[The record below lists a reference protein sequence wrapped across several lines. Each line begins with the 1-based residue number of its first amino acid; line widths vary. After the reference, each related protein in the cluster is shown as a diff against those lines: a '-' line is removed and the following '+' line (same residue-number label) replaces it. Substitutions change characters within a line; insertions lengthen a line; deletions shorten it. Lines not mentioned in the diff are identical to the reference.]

1 MAIASEIQSLND
13 INYKSKIKIILLIL
27 LAFFLFVFSF
37 LNYYPIG
44 DKIKSVIKTSLQGRG
59 CNPDFDEIHMEWLLP
74 KIIVSDLVIPA
85 ACLNRIGEPLKF
97 THLTINFH
105 IISFAPFGFPFRI
118 DTEFSGQAISL
129 YYVAGF
135 NQQMIRLKDQKLNL
149 VRLQPLLGENYK
161 LSGNMTVDL
170 SLGMSQ
176 NTMRSVAL
184 KAQSNDFQIPPQ
196 SVQGLLTPSLKVNVF
211 YLEANSEAKN
221 RIKVEKLLIGDVD
234 SPVRAT
240 FKGSIN
246 LVPGNTGMSPI
257 DLNGEVAFS
266 DSFKQSFPPIEAIFQ
281 SFNQKD
287 GFYQLRLG
295 GTLNSP
301 QPITQ

>member
-44 DKIKSVIKTSLQGRG
+44 DKIKSVIKTSLKGRG

-85 ACLNRIGEPLKF
+85 ACLNRMGEPLKF
-97 THLTINFH
+97 THLTINFN
-105 IISFAPFGFPFRI
+105 IISFAPFGLPFRI
-118 DTEFSGQAISL
+118 DTEFAGQAISL
-129 YYVAGF
+129 YYVAGL
-135 NQQMIRLKDQKLNL
+135 NQQMIRLKDQNLNL

-161 LSGNMTVDL
+161 LSGNMIVDL

-176 NTMRSVAL
+176 NMISSLAL
-184 KAQSNDFQIPPQ
+184 KAQSKDFQIPPQ

-211 YLEANSEAKN
+211 YLEANSETKN
-221 RIKVEKLLIGDVD
+221 RIQVEKLFIGDVE
-234 SPVRAT
+234 SPVRAK
-240 FKGSIN
+240 FKGNIN

-257 DLNGEVAFS
+257 DLKGEIAFS

-281 SFNQKD
+281 SFNQQD
-287 GFYQLRLG
+287 GFYQLKLG